1 MRSARLRI
9 LSVAAVRRRDFRGF
23 TLIEL
28 LVVLVI
34 LGLLAAIVV
43 PMFTRQ
49 PEKARV
55 QAAKT
60 QIQMLGTALDLY
72 NADVGSY
79 PGSLEELITSGADN
93 WGGPYLKKDKI
104 PKDPWGNDY
113 SYEVVDGGSSY
124 RLSSQGTQ
132 ASGPINSWD

>member
-9 LSVAAVRRRDFRGF
+9 LSEVAAQKRDVRGF

-43 PMFTRQ
+43 PTFTGKT
-49 PEKARV
+49 EKAKV
-55 QAAKT
+55 QSTRT

-72 NADVGSY
+72 NADVGAY
-79 PGSLEELITSGADN
+79 PNALEELISSSAQN
-93 WGGPYLKKDKI
+93 WDGPYLKKNKI

-113 SYEVVDGGSSY
+113 SYEVVDGGRSY
-124 RLSSQGTQ
+124 RVSSQGSES
-132 ASGPINSWD
+132 SGPINSWD

>member
-1 MRSARLRI
+1 MRSTRLRI
-9 LSVAAVRRRDFRGF
+9 LSVAAARRRDFRGF

-43 PMFTRQ
+43 PTFIGKT
-49 PEKARV
+49 EKAKI
-55 QAAKT
+55 QTTKT

-79 PGSLEELITSGADN
+79 PGSLEELISSGAEN
-93 WGGPYLKKDKI
+93 WDGPYLKKDKI

-113 SYEVVDGGSSY
+113 SYEVVDSGRSY

>member
-1 MRSARLRI
+1 MLSARRSSISLLAMRI
-9 LSVAAVRRRDFRGF
+9 REARGF

-43 PMFTRQ
+43 PQFTGKIG
-49 PEKARV
+49 KAKI
-55 QAAKT
+55 QQAKT

-72 NADVGSY
+72 KADVGHY
-79 PGSLEELITSGADN
+79 PSSLEELISSTAPN
-93 WGGPYLKKDKI
+93 WDGPYLKKSRI

-113 SYEVVDGGSSY
+113 IYEVVDNGRSY
-124 RLSSQGTQ
+124 RLSSQGCPE
-132 ASGPINSWD
+132 SGPIKSWE

>member
-9 LSVAAVRRRDFRGF
+9 LSAAAAHKGDVRGF

-43 PMFTRQ
+43 PTFTGKT
-49 PEKARV
+49 EKARL
-55 QAAKT
+55 QSAKT

-72 NADVGSY
+72 NADVGNY
-79 PGSLEELITSGADN
+79 PSSLEELISSSAQN
-93 WGGPYLKKDKI
+93 WDGPYLKRSKI

-113 SYEVVDGGSSY
+113 SYDVVDSGRTY
-124 RLSSQGTQ
+124 RLSSQGSES
-132 ASGPINSWD
+132 SGAINSWD

>member
-9 LSVAAVRRRDFRGF
+9 LSVAAVQKRNVRGF

-43 PMFTRQ
+43 PKFTGKT
-49 PEKARV
+49 EKARV
-55 QAAKT
+55 QSTKT

-72 NADVGSY
+72 SADVGAY
-79 PGSLEELITSGADN
+79 PSSLEELISSSAQN
-93 WGGPYLKKDKI
+93 WDGPYLKKNKI

-113 SYEVVDGGSSY
+113 SYDVVDNGRSY
-124 RLSSQGTQ
+124 RLSSQGSES
-132 ASGPINSWD
+132 SGAINSWE

>member
-1 MRSARLRI
+1 MRSVRLRI
-9 LSVAAVRRRDFRGF
+9 LSAAVNKRDERGF

-43 PMFTRQ
+43 PTFIGKT
-49 PEKARV
+49 EKAKV
-55 QAAKT
+55 QSTKT

-72 NADVGSY
+72 NCDVGGY
-79 PGSLEELITSGADN
+79 PSSLEELISSSAQN
-93 WGGPYLKKDKI
+93 WDGPYLKKNKI

-113 SYEVVDGGSSY
+113 SYEVVDGGRSY
-124 RLSSQGTQ
+124 RISSQGSES
-132 ASGPINSWD
+132 SGAINSWD

>member
-9 LSVAAVRRRDFRGF
+9 LSVAAAQKKDVRGF

-43 PMFTRQ
+43 PTFTGKT
-49 PEKARV
+49 EKARI
-55 QAAKT
+55 QSTKT

-79 PGSLEELITSGADN
+79 PNSLEELISSSAQN
-93 WGGPYLKKDKI
+93 WDGPYLKKSKI

-113 SYEVVDGGSSY
+113 SYDVVDNGRSY
-124 RLSSQGTQ
+124 RISSQGSES
-132 ASGPINSWD
+132 SGSINSWE